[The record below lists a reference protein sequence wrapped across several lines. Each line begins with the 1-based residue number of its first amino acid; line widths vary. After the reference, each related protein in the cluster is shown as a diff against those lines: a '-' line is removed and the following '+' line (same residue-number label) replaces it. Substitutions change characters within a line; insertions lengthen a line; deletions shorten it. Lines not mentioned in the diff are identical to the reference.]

1 MTDTKL
7 WDGRFSGPTAELM
20 EQINASIGFDIRLY
34 DVDIEGSLAQ
44 AEALRNAG
52 VLAADEWAAIVLGL
66 HQVRE
71 EIADGQYRPGV
82 ETEDIH
88 MAVEGRLIEIVGP
101 VGGKIHTGRSRND
114 QVALDVRL
122 WLKRELTDLI
132 GLVTELQRVVIARAE
147 EEIDTYLP
155 GYTHLQ
161 QGQPIRL
168 GHYLMSLFWM
178 LDRDRGRLR
187 DARTRADR
195 MPLGAGALAGS
206 AFPVDR
212 AALCERLGLSAP
224 TENSIDAVTDRDHL
238 AETVFATAQ
247 LVTHLS
253 RFAEDWIIW
262 SSREFQFV
270 ELDDAYSTGS
280 SMMPQKKNPDSL
292 ELIRGKTGR
301 LYGDLTTLLTIQK
314 GLPLTYGKDLQED
327 KEPLFDAVDTART
340 CVLVFAGALS
350 TMSIHRD
357 KMRDALDPSLYATDL
372 ADILVG
378 RGLPFRDAHRVVGGL
393 VGKAIE
399 LGVGLT
405 DLPWDEFENSSD
417 LFDTKDLDRLTPE
430 SSTEARSAPGGTSRQ
445 SVLDQLTLAK
455 QRIEGQEAR

>member
-1 MTDTKL
+1 MTDKKL

-52 VLAADEWAAIVLGL
+52 VLASDEWAVIVLGL
-66 HQVRE
+66 HQVRK
-71 EIADGQYRPGV
+71 EIADGRYSPGI

-88 MAVEGRLIEIVGP
+88 MAVERRLIEIVGP

-122 WLKRELTDLI
+122 WLKRELTDLT

-178 LDRDRGRLR
+178 LDRDRGRLC
-187 DARTRADR
+187 DARSRADR

-301 LYGDLTTLLTIQK
+301 LYGNLTTLLTIQK

-340 CVLVFAGALS
+340 CVLVFGGALS
-350 TMSIHRD
+350 TMSIRRD
-357 KMRDALDPSLYATDL
+357 RMRDALDPSLYATDL

-393 VGKAIE
+393 VGKAIK
-399 LGVGLT
+399 LGVDLT
-405 DLPWDEFENSSD
+405 DLPWEEFASSSD
-417 LFDTKDLDRLTPE
+417 LFEIKDLDLLTPE
-430 SSTEARSAPGGTSRQ
+430 SSTEARRAPGGTSRQ